1 MEMTGAAPRT
11 TARRRPP
18 QQIRQQRRF
27 IMDFVKALTFIPE
40 DPRWKEKVAIGS
52 ALALL
57 SFLIIPA
64 IITIGYCVRMTQ
76 NMRSG
81 NQFPLPEW
89 DDWSGDLVRGF
100 KLAVVWFI
108 WALPLFLVS
117 IPMTIGGVMTDSDN
131 GIATTLGITI
141 VVGTSC
147 LTILY
152 GIFITLMTPGFALWF
167 ARDEDIRSGLQLSDI
182 FQWTRA
188 HVTDVILFTLAY
200 IVASVVISTVA
211 GIVGVLL
218 CFVGLIV
225 TVPVATFV
233 TYVYQFNLL
242 GQIAYKDSAGRVYY
256 QPVMAPAPVTPAAPA
271 APVAPPVQPPVE
283 PPPASSADTP
293 QN

>member
-1 MEMTGAAPRT
+1 
-11 TARRRPP
+11 
-18 QQIRQQRRF
+18 
-27 IMDFVKALTFIPE
+27 MDFVKALTFIPE

-117 IPMTIGGVMTDSDN
+117 IPMTIGGVMTDSDS
-131 GIATTLGITI
+131 GVATTLGVTI
-141 VVGTSC
+141 VVGTAC
-147 LTILY
+147 LTAVY
-152 GIFITLMTPGFALWF
+152 GIFITLMTPGFTLWF
-167 ARDEDIRSGLQLSDI
+167 ARDEEIRSGLQLSDI
-182 FQWTRA
+182 FQWTRE
-188 HVTDVILFTLAY
+188 HVTDVILFMLAY

-218 CFVGLIV
+218 CIVGLIV

-256 QPVMAPAPVTPAAPA
+256 QPVMAPTPVAPA
-271 APVAPPVQPPVE
+271 APVAPPVQPPIE
-283 PPPASSADTP
+283 PPPASNEDVP
-293 QN
+293 QS

>member
-1 MEMTGAAPRT
+1 
-11 TARRRPP
+11 
-18 QQIRQQRRF
+18 
-27 IMDFVKALTFIPE
+27 MDFVKALTFIPE

-57 SFLIIPA
+57 SFLIIPW
-64 IITIGYCVRMTQ
+64 IITIGYCVRLTQ
-76 NMRSG
+76 NMRDG
-81 NQFPLPEW
+81 KQFPLPEW

-100 KLAVVWFI
+100 KLAVVGFI
-108 WALPLFLVS
+108 WALPLILVS
-117 IPMTIGGVMTDSDN
+117 IPMAVGSAMAGSDSFAKAMGWTIMSG
-131 GIATTLGITI
+131 A
-141 VVGTSC
+141 SC
-147 LTILY
+147 LSTLY
-152 GIFITLMTPGFALWF
+152 VIFLLLVAPGVVLWF
-167 ARDEDIRSGLQLSDI
+167 ARDEEIRSGLQLSDI
-182 FQWTRA
+182 FQWTRE
-188 HVTDVILFTLAY
+188 HVTDVILFMLAY